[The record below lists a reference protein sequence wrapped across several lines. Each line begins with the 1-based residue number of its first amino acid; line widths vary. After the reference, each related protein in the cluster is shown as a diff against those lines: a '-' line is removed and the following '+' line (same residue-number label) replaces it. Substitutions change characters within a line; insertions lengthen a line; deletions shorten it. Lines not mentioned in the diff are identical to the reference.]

1 MRGRLRIVAAAA
13 SVSALVIVTALATSS
28 LARGGGATT
37 VHVIE
42 HATTDAV
49 IDTGATGDTSGD
61 LLTFANDVYDANDIS
76 KVGHDQGEC
85 VRIDPAAGSWECRW
99 VTILDGGSIT
109 VEGPFYDTTNSVLAI
124 TGGTG
129 AYKGARGQMRLKSR
143 DGGAKYDFIFRIL
156 G

>member
-13 SVSALVIVTALATSS
+13 TVSALVIVTALATSS
-28 LARGGGATT
+28 LAGGGGATT
-37 VHVIE
+37 IHVIE

-61 LLTFANDVYDANDIS
+61 LLTFANEVYDANDTTV
-76 KVGHDQGEC
+76 VGHDQGDC

-99 VTILDGGSIT
+99 VTILENGSIT
-109 VEGPFYDTTNSVLAI
+109 VEGPFYDATNSVLAI

-129 AYKGARGQMRLKSR
+129 AYRGARGQMRLRSR
-143 DGGAKYDFIFRIL
+143 EGGTKFDFIFRIL

>member
-1 MRGRLRIVAAAA
+1 MKGKLRIVAAAA
-13 SVSALVIVTALATSS
+13 SVCALVIVTALATSS
-28 LARGGGATT
+28 LAGAGATT

-42 HATTDAV
+42 HATTDVV
-49 IDTGATGDTSGD
+49 IDTGAAGDTSGD
-61 LLTFANDVYDANDIS
+61 LLTFANDVYNANDTAV
-76 KVGHDQGEC
+76 VGHDQGDC

-99 VTILDGGSIT
+99 VTILDNGSIT

-143 DGGAKYDFIFRIL
+143 DGGAKYDFIFRII

>member
-13 SVSALVIVTALATSS
+13 SVCALVIVTALATSS
-28 LARGGGATT
+28 LGAGGGATT
-37 VHVIE
+37 IHVIE
-42 HATTDAV
+42 HATTDTV

-61 LLTFANDVYDANDIS
+61 LLTFANEVFDANDTTV
-76 KVGHDQGEC
+76 VGHDQGEC

-99 VTILDGGSIT
+99 VTILDDGSIT
-109 VEGPFYDTTNSVLAI
+109 VEGPFYDTVNSVLAI

-129 AYKGARGQMRLKSR
+129 VYKGARGQMRLKSR
-143 DGGAKYDFIFRIL
+143 EGGTKYDFIFRVI